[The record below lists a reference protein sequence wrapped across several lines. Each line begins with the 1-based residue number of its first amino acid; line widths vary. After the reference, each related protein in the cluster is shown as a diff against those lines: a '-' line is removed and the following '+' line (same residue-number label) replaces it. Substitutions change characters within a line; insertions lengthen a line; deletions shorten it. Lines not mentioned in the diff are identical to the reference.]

1 MQRDSDGVH
10 VADSIVWAMSLV
22 VIAWALWAF
31 FSPATPATDSPL
43 TLSDCLRQGHVETPA
58 GPVFCVLVAER
69 RAEQ

>member
-22 VIAWALWAF
+22 VIAWALWAA
-31 FSPATPATDSPL
+31 FSPAAPTDSPL
-43 TLSDCLRQGHVETPA
+43 TLGDCLRQGHVETPA